1 MGTPVEHLDLIP
13 EAIRAFTTSIL
24 TDLRALKE
32 MLRDGEAEV
41 RAASHGWLLV
51 PLYQPAGSDGFFLAR
66 TEQIQ
71 SSVESSL
78 GLSAR

>member
-1 MGTPVEHLDLIP
+1 MGTPVEHPDLRP

-24 TDLRALKE
+24 TDLRALEE
-32 MLRDGEAEV
+32 MLWDGEAEV
-41 RAASHGWLLV
+41 RGASRGWLLM
-51 PLYQPAGSDGFFLAR
+51 PLYQPAGLDGFFLAR

-71 SSVESSL
+71 SSVQSSL